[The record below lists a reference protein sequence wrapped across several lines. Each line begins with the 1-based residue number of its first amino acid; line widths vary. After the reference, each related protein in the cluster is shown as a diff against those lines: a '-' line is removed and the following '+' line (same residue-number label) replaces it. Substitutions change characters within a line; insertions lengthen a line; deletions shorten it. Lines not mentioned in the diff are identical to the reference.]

1 MKIIVFGS
9 TGGTGRQLV
18 QQGLAAGH
26 TVTAF
31 ARHPESLPAAP
42 RLTPAPGDTSDPQAV
57 ERAITGHEA
66 VLCALG
72 GSPLRRRERVCST
85 AIGHIVP
92 AMQRHG
98 VRRVVAIS
106 TFGAGDTRPHV
117 GWFPQHVLFGAVLAS
132 EVADKEAMEAT
143 LAASPL
149 DWTAVRI
156 GVLSDDPP
164 RGTWRAA
171 DDGSIRGMGRI
182 ARGDVAAFMLQQLQG
197 PEWVRRRPVVQY

>member
-26 TVTAF
+26 TITAF
-31 ARHPESLPAAP
+31 ARHPESLVAAP
-42 RLTPAPGDTSDPQAV
+42 PLTPARGDTSDPQAV
-57 ERAITGHEA
+57 ERAIAGQDA
-66 VLCALG
+66 VLGALG

-85 AIGHIVP
+85 AMGHIVG
-92 AMQRHG
+92 AMQRQG

-143 LAASPL
+143 LAASSL

-156 GVLSDDPP
+156 GVLKDDPP

-182 ARGDVAAFMLQQLQG
+182 ARGDVAAFMLQQVEG
-197 PEWVRRRPVVQY
+197 REWLRRRPVVQY